1 MNKLLHKFLESVCK
15 RNLTLYTRLPTP
27 QFWGTSI
34 QLPSSKSPRIGGF
47 RGRFSANSFANGA
60 LSTFTNSLFQWLITF
75 CVVGLL
81 LCPTAYGESLN
92 PSRSST
98 PPDIQ
103 RILDR
108 GQLVVSVLNQD
119 NSPFFMERQGEL
131 TGLDVKIAGA
141 IADQLG
147 VSLVLNRTATTFD
160 DSVNAVYRLE
170 ADLAISKI
178 SRTLKR
184 AKLVRFSRPYVTMR
198 QGLLVN
204 RVQLAQQAAGRETA
218 DVIRNLKGKIG
229 VIQGSSYVGFAKQ
242 KFPGATVVEFPSW
255 SALVDAVVQ
264 GGVVAAYRD
273 ELEVKKIVWSQP
285 ESALQ
290 FQTVALTDT
299 EDAIAVALPWDSQNL
314 LAFVNQYLDTAKINH
329 TADTLLQE
337 FSTVLKPQ
345 P

>member
-1 MNKLLHKFLESVCK
+1 MNK
-15 RNLTLYTRLPTP
+15 
-27 QFWGTSI
+27 FW
-34 QLPSSKSPRIGGF
+34 
-47 RGRFSANSFANGA
+47 
-60 LSTFTNSLFQWLITF
+60 QWLILF
-75 CVVGLL
+75 CLVGLMN
-81 LCPTAYGESLN
+81 CPAAYAVSPD
-92 PSRSST
+92 PSRPGS

-103 RILDR
+103 RIVDR
-108 GQLVVSVLNQD
+108 GQLIVSILNQD
-119 NSPFFMERQGEL
+119 NAPFFMQRQGEL

-141 IADQLG
+141 IAEQLG
-147 VSLVLNRTATTFD
+147 VELVLNRTATTFD

-184 AKLVRFSRPYVTMR
+184 ARLVRFSRPYVTMR
-198 QGLLVN
+198 QGLLIN

-218 DVIRNLKGKIG
+218 DVIRNLTGRIG

-242 KFPGATVVEFPSW
+242 KFPQTTIVEFPTW
-255 SALVDAVVQ
+255 STLVDAVVK
-264 GGVVAAYRD
+264 GDVVAAYRD
-273 ELEVKKIVWSQP
+273 ELEVKKVVLSQP

-290 FQTVALTDT
+290 FQTAALTDT

-337 FSTVLKPQ
+337 FSTDLKPQ
-345 P
+345 S